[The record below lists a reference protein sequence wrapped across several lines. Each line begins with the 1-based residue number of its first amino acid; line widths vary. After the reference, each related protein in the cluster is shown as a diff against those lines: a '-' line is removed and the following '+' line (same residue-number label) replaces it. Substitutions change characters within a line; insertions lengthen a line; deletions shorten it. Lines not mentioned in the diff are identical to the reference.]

1 MPHTSPIIT
10 MAMMENP
17 NHFVGGVERTGD
29 GAHAKSQIK
38 GQRERTQRAKPTH
51 GRALLLHLGKYVKI
65 NISQYRQIEKMLP
78 QLVLLLFFL
87 HRTSQMP
94 APFNKVRAAL

>member
-1 MPHTSPIIT
+1 

-17 NHFVGGVERTGD
+17 YHFVGGVERTGD

-38 GQRERTQRAKPTH
+38 GQRESTQRAKPTH

-65 NISQYRQIEKMLP
+65 NISQYRHQHGIWEWP
-78 QLVLLLFFL
+78 NGVLWTTINCKLSSLILF
-87 HRTSQMP
+87 
-94 APFNKVRAAL
+94 NYAAI